1 MSIRFTSGAPTDTH
15 DKIHGWASEL
25 QSGSALRT
33 GGGEPLTL
41 GDAYEV
47 KYLSVQEIASGHLL
61 EAVHASRWR
70 HLVTHGGQPHGEL
83 ELDESH
89 EPVALH
95 EGPGKDGLRAALEA
109 AENLGD
115 DFEVSVLEAA
125 PLRFIA
131 LWLHNDTTDWIMPY
145 APNLTSLDNYS
156 TVSISDAL
164 AVLQPMAEEVMEAS
178 AEDKPTGG

>member
-1 MSIRFTSGAPTDTH
+1 M
-15 DKIHGWASEL
+15 
-25 QSGSALRT
+25 
-33 GGGEPLTL
+33 
-41 GDAYEV
+41 
-47 KYLSVQEIASGHLL
+47 
-61 EAVHASRWR
+61 
-70 HLVTHGGQPHGEL
+70 
-83 ELDESH
+83 
-89 EPVALH
+89 
-95 EGPGKDGLRAALEA
+95 EA

-178 AEDKPTGG
+178 AEDNPTGG